1 MRLKEI
7 AGERDMFDVLKK
19 QEKKMKK
26 DAEKRVKD
34 YNKPAKSNVF
44 DFINKKLGGK
54 KGKIS
59 CTGFY
64 LINSL
69 NHSGYF
75 HVLYLSI

>member
-26 DAEKRVKD
+26 DNEKREMNYIRAEKP
-34 YNKPAKSNVF
+34 NLF

-54 KGKIS
+54 KGRQ
-59 CTGFY
+59 FLY
-64 LINSL
+64 HSL
-69 NHSGYF
+69 AG
-75 HVLYLSI
+75 IW

>member
-1 MRLKEI
+1 
-7 AGERDMFDVLKK
+7 MFDVLKK

-26 DAEKRVKD
+26 DAEKRSKD
-34 YNKPAKSNVF
+34 YTKPAKSNVF

-69 NHSGYF
+69 YHSGYF

>member
-1 MRLKEI
+1 
-7 AGERDMFDVLKK
+7 MFDVLKK

-26 DAEKRVKD
+26 DAEKRVND

-59 CTGFY
+59 CTWVS
-64 LINSL
+64 LIRL
-69 NHSGYF
+69 YYTGYF
-75 HVLYLSI
+75 HLLYLSL